1 MTPTTEPLRHPAGV
15 DYVANK
21 SGTATITAGQTTTTV
36 VVDILP

>member
-15 DYVANK
+15 DYVAK